1 MFPGIEEMLSSCLSK
16 TEASML
22 SSVSRVFNFFPDRA
36 AAVLEMRRVLAEGG
50 RIAISTWRPLDEN
63 PLFYGLNSAAAEPFS
78 LHNGNPLA
86 ASANIS

>member
-1 MFPGIEEMLSSCLSK
+1 
-16 TEASML
+16 
-22 SSVSRVFNFFPDRA
+22 
-36 AAVLEMRRVLAEGG
+36 MRSILAEGG
-50 RIAISTWRPLDEN
+50 RIALSTWRPLDEN